1 MNEWPLQGKRSS
13 IVFLSALKTE
23 LGQWGKGKGRPTEAP
38 RGRIFYQLEL
48 SSHRMDCLI
57 LGSEFPIPWKMTVG
71 WQVTANAPFE
81 LKLLWVYKKLYE
93 LTWIMSSCRKSYWW
107 IKGQLSQA
115 LLASSRWLIR
125 GKSGHCSH
133 WCFLLKKDGGELST
147 CSLFTLASLDMVP
160 KYCPCRKVTKY
171 FSHFLMIII
180 LLIIATIRPP
190 LCLRCLVWC
199 FA

>member
-1 MNEWPLQGKRSS
+1 MLRKCLLHEWMTTARKEEFYC
-13 IVFLSALKTE
+13 FLSALKTE

-71 WQVTANAPFE
+71 WQVTANASFE

-93 LTWIMSSCRKSYWW
+93 LTWIMSSCGKSYWW

-115 LLASSRWLIR
+115 LLASSCWLIGVNQGTVATDAFR
-125 GKSGHCSH
+125 WRKMVES
-133 WCFLLKKDGGELST
+133 WVLAP
-147 CSLFTLASLDMVP
+147 CSLLPA
-160 KYCPCRKVTKY
+160 
-171 FSHFLMIII
+171 
-180 LLIIATIRPP
+180 
-190 LCLRCLVWC
+190 
-199 FA
+199 